1 MKKYVFGLVLLLS
14 ISLCGCSSWQE
25 DNMPVSGMT
34 GKTGEIDAESSEMT
48 PELKELMT
56 GNMGNL
62 GVGTLA
68 YTVPEGD
75 DEDYRLYFFQLEE
88 EEDSYM
94 PFEEKSV
101 KLSEASFVFPD
112 VREGNVPMGR
122 FKKIYFMDYTSSLK
136 EGALDVIVI
145 AVYEKDGTEY
155 YDTRVYEEREKGFV
169 VDAALTQELNERYY
183 NVENYPVWDIITPPG
198 E

>member
-14 ISLCGCSSWQE
+14 ISLRGCSSWQE

-34 GKTGEIDAESSEMT
+34 GKTGEIDEESSEMT
-48 PELKELMT
+48 PELKELMS
-56 GNMGNL
+56 GNMGSL
-62 GVGTLA
+62 GLGTLA

-112 VREGNVPMGR
+112 VRAGNVPMGR

-169 VDAALTQELNERYY
+169 VDAALTQELNEKYY